1 MNNNKGSHITN
12 TKKKRLEEKEQNMKK
27 QKRKKILSLIG
38 KGFISLIGAIL
49 IIAIILV
56 GKIAIAY
63 EEDIAQLF
71 VNAKSKVEDATKE
84 TFNSKQPTRVFD
96 KNGEV
101 IYEFKEV
108 DYIYTPYK
116 DLNPYVPQAFIAI
129 EDNRFMDHQGM
140 DYMGTIRAVI
150 TNITTGSM
158 HGASSITQ
166 QLTKNVFLSAEQTI
180 SRKLEEAI
188 IASHLEKKF
197 TKEQIMEFYVNNIY
211 YGHGN
216 YSLESASQYYF
227 SKNNKDLEISEVAI
241 LAGVINN
248 PTKYDPISNP
258 ENATHRRNR
267 IIEKMYE
274 EKFIDKKTRDEEI
287 AKPLGLKV
295 KDRNRDNTIK
305 DGTISYAIDCAT
317 ETFMAQNGFQF
328 QYEFKTKEERVEYWK
343 HYNEE
348 YKLRR
353 EQLLTGGYDIYTI
366 IDRELN
372 KNLLDIANKHLKSYT
387 AKNENGI
394 YKKQV
399 SLTVIDNKTGE
410 VVSMVGG
417 RGQDNDQLNRA
428 FQAPRQPGSTI
439 KPLLSYAPAFERGYL
454 PSSTM
459 VDSEVP
465 NGPKNANGGYSGTVT
480 LRHALEKSINTIPY
494 RLAMKFGV
502 DELLPYLAEM
512 QFQTLT
518 ERDYNPIISVGGFT
532 KGVTTKEMS
541 SAFATLARGGEFIAP
556 TNIEKIVK
564 RNTGEVVYKNNK
576 DKIRIYDE
584 GASYLTIDSL
594 KGVLTNGTGVRYKPE
609 YANAFAKTGTTNQKK
624 DSWLVGGTPYYTVAV
639 WVGDDKPTP
648 QGSTIMSGSIWK
660 DTINLLHKGKEVID
674 FKQPSSVK
682 MVNGQLV
689 NDIYLNKKE
698 NNAEQRRKMEMD
710 RIKREKALQKERL
723 DSEDYR
729 ILHGLTKEEELEREA
744 KAQEALAV
752 LQAYSLID
760 ESQFEELDRLLE
772 HTKAVIDDVKH
783 KVAHDRFMN
792 SYNSLKSKFN
802 SIKQQILN
810 PPTVPDTSTDE
821 DESTSTSGSG
831 SSDSNNETTTP
842 PQEGSGG
849 TTGGSNGSSNT
860 GSSENNSSNSG
871 SNNGSSNGNDSSS
884 SGNSNSSS
892 SGSSNNSSSGS
903 SNSESNSSSGSSTEG
918 EQN

>member
-12 TKKKRLEEKEQNMKK
+12 TKKKRLEEKEQRMKI

-38 KGFISLIGAIL
+38 KGFVSFIGAIL
-49 IIAIILV
+49 ILVIILV

-63 EEDIAQLF
+63 EDDIAQLF
-71 VNAKSKVEDATKE
+71 INAKSKVEDATKE

-116 DLNPYVPQAFIAI
+116 DLNPYASQAFIAI
-129 EDNRFMDHQGM
+129 EDNRFMEHQGM
-140 DYMGTIRAVI
+140 DYMGTIRALI

-158 HGASSITQ
+158 HGASSVTQ
-166 QLTKNVFLSAEQTI
+166 QLTKNVFLSTEQTV

-197 TKEQIMEFYVNNIY
+197 TKEEIMEFYVNNIY

-227 SKNNKDLEISEVAI
+227 QKTNTKLSAGEMAI

-248 PTKYDPISNP
+248 PTKYDPISKP
-258 ENATHRRNR
+258 ENALHRRNR
-267 IIEKMYE
+267 ILDKMLE
-274 EKFIDKKTRDEEI
+274 QKFITRKVHDEEV
-287 AKPLGLKV
+287 AKPLGLNV
-295 KDRNRDNTIK
+295 MDRKRDNTIK

-317 ETFMAQNGFQF
+317 EVFMAQNGFQF
-328 QYEFKTKEERVEYWK
+328 QYEFKSKEERVEYWK

-353 EQLLTGGYDIYTI
+353 TQLLTGGYDIHTV
-366 IDRELN
+366 IDKELN
-372 KNLLDIANKHLKSYT
+372 KNLLEIANKYLKSYT
-387 AKNENGI
+387 AKNDQGI

-399 SLTVIDNKTGE
+399 SMTVIDNATGE

-428 FQAPRQPGSTI
+428 YQAPRQPGSTI
-439 KPLLSYAPAFERGYL
+439 KPIIAYAPAFERGYL

-465 NGPKNANGGYSGTVT
+465 NGPKNATGSYSGSVT

-494 RLAMKFGV
+494 RLASKFGAN
-502 DELLPYLAEM
+502 ELVPYLAEM

-532 KGVTTKEMS
+532 KGVTTEEMG
-541 SAFATLARGGEFIAP
+541 SAFSTLARGGEFIAP
-556 TNIEKIVK
+556 TNIKKIVK
-564 RNTGEVVYKNNK
+564 RNTGELIYENTK
-576 DKIRIYDE
+576 DKIRVYDE
-584 GASYLTIDSL
+584 GASFLTVDSL
-594 KGVLTNGTGVRYKPE
+594 KGVLTNGTGVRYKPG
-609 YANAFAKTGTTNQKK
+609 YTHAFAKTGTTNMKK
-624 DSWLVGGTPYYTVAV
+624 DSWLVGGTPYYSIAV
-639 WVGDDKPTP
+639 WVGDDKPAP
-648 QGSTIMSGSIWK
+648 QGTTSIAGSIWR
-660 DTINLLHKGKEVID
+660 DSMNLLHKGKEVID

-682 MVNGQLV
+682 IHNGQLV

-698 NNAEQRRKMEMD
+698 NNAEKRRKLELD
-710 RIKREKALQKERL
+710 RIKKENAIHSDRL
-723 DSEDYR
+723 AEEDYR
-729 ILHGLTKEEELEREA
+729 IVHGLTKEEELERES

-752 LQAYSLID
+752 LQSYSLTS
-760 ESQFEELDRLLE
+760 ESQFEELEKLLE
-772 HTKAVIDDVKH
+772 QTKILIEDVKH
-783 KVAHDRFMN
+783 KIAYNRFMN
-792 SYNSLKSKFN
+792 SFNSLKSKFN

-810 PPTVPDTSTDE
+810 PPKVEDTEDETESSQPDSDTSKP
-821 DESTSTSGSG
+821 SGDS
-831 SSDSNNETTTP
+831 SNNNNN
-842 PQEGSGG
+842 
-849 TTGGSNGSSNT
+849 SNNNGNN
-860 GSSENNSSNSG
+860 NNSSDG
-871 SNNGSSNGNDSSS
+871 NGSSNGGNSNGGDANNGSGGSSSEGSNTPSGGGSSDSS
-884 SGNSNSSS
+884 SGN
-892 SGSSNNSSSGS
+892 NNS
-903 SNSESNSSSGSSTEG
+903 NG
-918 EQN
+918 EQNQ